1 MKVQSGKDDCIST
14 KVFNSLE
21 DRASD
26 ESSQGKTTVYPQS
39 CLTVW
44 RIESQLKNT
53 VMERERYPHKVH
65 KSLDH
70 EDRVLDEKYSRVKTT
85 VSRELLKSMEGSHSN
100 AQSDKDDGIQG
111 AVEQCGGLSDES
123 TGSEKRRYSGS

>member
-70 EDRVLDEKYSRVKTT
+70 EDRVLERKV
-85 VSRELLKSMEGSHSN
+85 
-100 AQSDKDDGIQG
+100 QSGKDDGIQG
-111 AVEQCGGLSDES
+111 AVEEYGGLS
-123 TGSEKRRYSGS
+123 